1 MEKEKSKGTDML
13 NGPLAGKI
21 IMFALPILLTS
32 VVQQLFNSADTAVIG
47 RFGENGTLAA
57 VGTNGEIAALIVS
70 LSAGTAV
77 LSSVI
82 FGVILA
88 ALGELVSKS
97 ILALINT
104 PEEIFSDALTYLRI
118 YILSVPFLLIYNFG
132 AAIFRS
138 DGNSRTPLF
147 ILLVSGGINVVLN
160 LIFVILLGMNV
171 TGVAAATVISTALS
185 AGAVLFLLVRE
196 KSYLRPVMPCLDKE
210 NVWEIVRIG
219 LPAALQGAVFCFA
232 NIFVQAAVN
241 SFGADAA
248 AGSAVAMTFEYF
260 AYYAITALGQAATT
274 FISQNYAAHNYS
286 RCKKTLAVCTLM
298 SFIACAALTVP
309 LTVFRYSASGLF
321 TLSEGEIEMSCI
333 RIMLILIE
341 LICTFYEIPASA
353 MRGLG
358 YSAVPAAETVIDT
371 CLFRIVWIFTVF
383 KAVGT
388 LQSLYV
394 VFPITW
400 VVTSAAVLISYFIRR
415 KVFAE

>member
-21 IMFALPILLTS
+21 IIFALPILLTS
-32 VVQQLFNSADTAVIG
+32 VVQQLFNSADTA
-47 RFGENGTLAA
+47 
-57 VGTNGEIAALIVS
+57 LIVS
-70 LSAGTAV
+70 LSAGLSIGANVMISRLIGSGKQRDIPKAAGTAV

-97 ILALINT
+97 LLALINT
-104 PEEIFSDALTYLRI
+104 PEEIFSDARTYLQI
-118 YILSVPFLLIYNFG
+118 YILSVPFLLIYDFG
-132 AAIFRS
+132 TAIFRS

-160 LIFVILLGMNV
+160 LIFVILLRMNV

-185 AGAVLFLLVRE
+185 AGTVLFLLVRE
-196 KSYLRPVMPCLDKE
+196 SSYLRPEFSCLDKE
-210 NVWEIVRIG
+210 NVLEIVRIG

-260 AYYAITALGQAATT
+260 AYYAITSLSQAATT

-309 LTVFRYSASGLF
+309 LTVFRYGASGLF
-321 TLSEGEIEMSCI
+321 TSSEGEIEMSCI
-333 RIMLILIE
+333 RIILILIFE
-341 LICTFYEIPASA
+341 PICTFYEIPASA

-383 KAVGT
+383 
-388 LQSLYV
+388 
-394 VFPITW
+394 
-400 VVTSAAVLISYFIRR
+400 
-415 KVFAE
+415 

>member
-47 RFGENGTLAA
+47 RFGEKGALAA

-70 LSAGTAV
+70 LSAGLSIGANVMISRLIGSGKQRDIPKAAGTAV

-88 ALGELVSKS
+88 ALGKLVSKPL
-97 ILALINT
+97 LALINT

-118 YILSVPFLLIYNFG
+118 YILSVPFLLIYDLG
-132 AAIFRS
+132 AAIFRA

-160 LIFVILLGMNV
+160 LIFVILLRMNV

-196 KSYLRPVMPCLDKE
+196 SSYLRPAFSCPDKE
-210 NVWEIVRIG
+210 NVREIVRIG
-219 LPAALQGAVFCFA
+219 LP
-232 NIFVQAAVN
+232 
-241 SFGADAA
+241 A

-260 AYYAITALGQAATT
+260 AYYAITSLGQAATT

-286 RCKKTLAVCTLM
+286 RCKKTLAVCTIM

-309 LTVFRYSASGLF
+309 LTVFRYGVSGLF
-321 TLSEGEIEMSCI
+321 TSSEGEIEMSCI
-333 RIMLILIE
+333 RIMLILIFE
-341 LICTFYEIPASA
+341 PICTFYEIPASA

-358 YSAVPAAETVIDT
+358 YSAVPAA
-371 CLFRIVWIFTVF
+371 
-383 KAVGT
+383 
-388 LQSLYV
+388 
-394 VFPITW
+394 
-400 VVTSAAVLISYFIRR
+400 VLISYFIIRR
-415 KVFAE
+415 RVFAE

>member
-1 MEKEKSKGTDML
+1 M
-13 NGPLAGKI
+13 
-21 IMFALPILLTS
+21 TS
-32 VVQQLFNSADTAVIG
+32 ERQFSGQTETAE
-47 RFGENGTLAA
+47 R
-57 VGTNGEIAALIVS
+57 
-70 LSAGTAV
+70 
-77 LSSVI
+77 
-82 FGVILA
+82 
-88 ALGELVSKS
+88 
-97 ILALINT
+97 
-104 PEEIFSDALTYLRI
+104 
-118 YILSVPFLLIYNFG
+118 
-132 AAIFRS
+132 
-138 DGNSRTPLF
+138 PLF

-160 LIFVILLGMNV
+160 LIFVILLRMNV

-196 KSYLRPVMPCLDKE
+196 SSYLRPSFSCPDKE
-210 NVWEIVRIG
+210 NVRKIVCIG

-232 NIFVQAAVN
+232 NIFIQAAVN

-260 AYYAITALGQAATT
+260 AYYAITSLGQAATT

-298 SFIACAALTVP
+298 SFIVCAALTVP
-309 LTVFRYSASGLF
+309 LTVFRYDASGLF
-321 TLSEGEIEMSCI
+321 TSSEGEIEMSCI
-333 RIMLILIE
+333 RIMLILIFE
-341 LICTFYEIPASA
+341 PICSFYEIPASA

-400 VVTSAAVLISYFIRR
+400 VVTSAAVLISYFIIRR

>member
-1 MEKEKSKGTDML
+1 MAKEKSKGTDML
-13 NGPLAGKI
+13 NGPPAGKI

-47 RFGENGTLAA
+47 RFAEKGALAA
-57 VGTNGEIAALIVS
+57 VGANVMISRLIGS
-70 LSAGTAV
+70 GKQRDIPKAAGTAI

-88 ALGELVSKS
+88 ALGELVSKP

-118 YILSVPFLLIYNFG
+118 YILSVPFLLIYDFG

-171 TGVAAATVISTALS
+171 TGVAAA
-185 AGAVLFLLVRE
+185 
-196 KSYLRPVMPCLDKE
+196 
-210 NVWEIVRIG
+210 
-219 LPAALQGAVFCFA
+219 
-232 NIFVQAAVN
+232 
-241 SFGADAA
+241 
-248 AGSAVAMTFEYF
+248 GSAVAMTFEYF
-260 AYYAITALGQAATT
+260 AYYAITSLGQAATT

-309 LTVFRYSASGLF
+309 LTVFRYGASGLF
-321 TLSEGEIEMSCI
+321 TSSEGEIEMSCI
-333 RIMLILIE
+333 RIMLILIFE
-341 LICTFYEIPASA
+341 PICSFYEIPASA

-358 YSAVPAAETVIDT
+358 YSAVSAAETVIGA

-400 VVTSAAVLISYFIRR
+400 VVTSAAVLISYFIIRR

>member
-21 IMFALPILLTS
+21 IIFALPILLTS

-47 RFGENGTLAA
+47 RFGEKGALAA
-57 VGTNGEIAALIVS
+57 VGTNGEIAALIVG

-88 ALGELVSKS
+88 ALGKLVSKPL
-97 ILALINT
+97 LALINT
-104 PEEIFSDALTYLRI
+104 PEEIFSDALTYLQI
-118 YILSVPFLLIYNFG
+118 YILSVPFLLIYDFG

-196 KSYLRPVMPCLDKE
+196 SSYLRPEFSCLDKE
-210 NVWEIVRIG
+210 NVRKIVRMV

-232 NIFVQAAVN
+232 NIFV
-241 SFGADAA
+241 
-248 AGSAVAMTFEYF
+248 
-260 AYYAITALGQAATT
+260 QAATT

-298 SFIACAALTVP
+298 SFIACATLTVP
-309 LTVFRYSASGLF
+309 LTVFRYSASG
-321 TLSEGEIEMSCI
+321 
-333 RIMLILIE
+333 
-341 LICTFYEIPASA
+341 
-353 MRGLG
+353 
-358 YSAVPAAETVIDT
+358 
-371 CLFRIVWIFTVF
+371 IFT
-383 KAVGT
+383 
-388 LQSLYV
+388 
-394 VFPITW
+394 
-400 VVTSAAVLISYFIRR
+400 
-415 KVFAE
+415 